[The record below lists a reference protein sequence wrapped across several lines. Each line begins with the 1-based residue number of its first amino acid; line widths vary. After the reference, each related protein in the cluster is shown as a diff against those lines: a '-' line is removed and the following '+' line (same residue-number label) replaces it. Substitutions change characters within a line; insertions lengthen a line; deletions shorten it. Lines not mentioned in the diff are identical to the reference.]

1 MYCVQQNTIVDGG
14 RVVNQ
19 IRRRMM
25 ITVSLCMI
33 VKNEE
38 RVLRRCLDSLRELM
52 DEIVIVDTG
61 STDRTREIAAEYT
74 DKLYDFV
81 WTGDFSKARNF
92 AFSKAGCDYIY
103 TADADEA
110 LDGENRERFRI
121 LKETLVPEVE
131 IVQMYYGNQLSHGTV
146 YNYDKELRPKL
157 FKRLR
162 SFCWI
167 EPVHETVRLLP
178 VVFDSDIE
186 ITHLPESDHTGRDL
200 EIFSKMTGKGQTL
213 SKRLVN
219 MYAKELLISG
229 GEKELKQAED
239 YFTRL
244 ADDGETEPEQMKEA
258 LCVVVRA
265 ARMRGDFLKM
275 YRYAMKDVASE
286 GVSEVCCELGE
297 YYLGQKEYQ
306 EAAIWFYN
314 AAYETQ
320 SILNIHTSGD
330 LPLKGLARCYEKLG
344 LTDQAEEYRRA
355 AEEWQV

>member
-1 MYCVQQNTIVDGG
+1 MQKEKHSSITI
-14 RVVNQ
+14 
-19 IRRRMM
+19 
-25 ITVSLCMI
+25 SLCMI

-38 RVLRRCLDSLRELM
+38 KVLRRCLDSIRDLM
-52 DEIVIVDTG
+52 DEMIIVDTG
-61 STDRTREIAAEYT
+61 STDRTKEIAAEYT
-74 DKLYDFV
+74 DKVYDFT
-81 WTGDFSKARNF
+81 WTGDFSEARNF
-92 AFSKAGCDYIY
+92 SFSKAGCDYIY
-103 TADADEA
+103 AADADEV
-110 LDGENRERFRI
+110 LDEENREKFRI
-121 LKETLVPEVE
+121 LKETLVSEVE

-186 ITHLPESDHTGRDL
+186 ITHLPERSHAGRDM
-200 EIFSKMTGKGQTL
+200 EIFAGMTDKGQLL
-213 SKRLVN
+213 SKRLAN

-229 GEKELKQAED
+229 TEKELKKAED

-244 ADDGETEPEQMKEA
+244 ADGEETEPDQMKEA
-258 LCVVVRA
+258 VCVVVRA

-286 GVSEVCCELGE
+286 GVSEVCYELGE
-297 YYLGQKEYQ
+297 YYFAQGEYE

-320 SILNIHTSGD
+320 SILNIHCSSD

-344 LTDQAEEYRRA
+344 MPEQAKEYRQA
-355 AEEWQV
+355 AESL